1 MNSTQNH
8 RSMSVLT
15 NDLNQPIGH
24 PVDNWVGADLPSDAT
39 VTGQYCHIEMLN
51 VKRDC
56 EQLYEAFSLD
66 TDARNWTYLPY
77 GPFSTVAQFQSWL
90 EQSSKSHDPL
100 FYTIIDN
107 ATNQAVGLASYLRIE
122 PEPGVIEV
130 GHIHFSPKI
139 QRSRISTEAMYL
151 MMKRVFDELGYR
163 RYEWKCDALNQPSR
177 NAALRFGFQFEGI
190 FRQATM
196 YKNRNRDTAWFAII
210 DKDWPKQQAAFEQ
223 WLKPDNFDNDGLQI
237 RKLSDFS

>member
-1 MNSTQNH
+1 
-8 RSMSVLT
+8 MSVLT

-90 EQSSKSHDPL
+90 EQSSHCL
-100 FYTIIDN
+100 LYT
-107 ATNQAVGLASYLRIE
+107 S
-122 PEPGVIEV
+122 
-130 GHIHFSPKI
+130 
-139 QRSRISTEAMYL
+139 
-151 MMKRVFDELGYR
+151 
-163 RYEWKCDALNQPSR
+163 DA
-177 NAALRFGFQFEGI
+177 A
-190 FRQATM
+190 
-196 YKNRNRDTAWFAII
+196 D
-210 DKDWPKQQAAFEQ
+210 D
-223 WLKPDNFDNDGLQI
+223 
-237 RKLSDFS
+237 